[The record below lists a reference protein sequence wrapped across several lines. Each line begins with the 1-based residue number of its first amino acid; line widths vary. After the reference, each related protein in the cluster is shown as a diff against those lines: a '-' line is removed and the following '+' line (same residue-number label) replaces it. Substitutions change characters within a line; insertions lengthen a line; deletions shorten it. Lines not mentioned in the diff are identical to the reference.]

1 MSEEQIREAVFS
13 NEELHREFTN
23 ALVSFA
29 NKMSALNDA
38 YFEAVSEVNDDF
50 NKRIAKLRKEIG
62 YEGDPDILQ

>member
-1 MSEEQIREAVFS
+1 MNEEQIREAVFS

-23 ALVSFA
+23 TLVSFA